1 MSVLSTLRHPIIAA
15 PMAGGPS
22 TPALVAAVC
31 AAGGLGFLAAGM
43 IDTGRLTDDIAEVRA
58 RTDRPF
64 GVNVFLPDPGG
75 VDEAAIQAYAER
87 LAPQAA
93 ARGVRLGEPVGGD
106 DAYPAKLAALLADPV
121 PVVSFAFGLPTG
133 RRWPRCASA
142 APRCGPR

>member
-22 TPALVAAVC
+22 TPALVAAVS

-43 IDTGRLTDDIAEVRA
+43 IDTDRLVADVAEVRA

-75 VDEAAIQAYAER
+75 VDEAAIRAYAER

-93 ARGVRLGEPVGGD
+93 QRGVAWASRR
-106 DAYPAKLAALLADPV
+106 AATTRTRRSWPRCSRTRSRWCPSCSV
-121 PVVSFAFGLPTG
+121 CPTG
-133 RRWPRCASA
+133 RR
-142 APRCGPR
+142 